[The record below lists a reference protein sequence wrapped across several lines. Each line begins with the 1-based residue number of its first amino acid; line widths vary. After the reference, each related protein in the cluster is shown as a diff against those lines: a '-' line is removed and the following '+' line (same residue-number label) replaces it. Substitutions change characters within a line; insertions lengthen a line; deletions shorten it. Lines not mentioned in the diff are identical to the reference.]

1 MKKMTL
7 ASIVFLTASLSSFAQ
22 TTYQGQIDL
31 TSASNEARIPTVVN
45 AGAYSVEMTII
56 PSKAREVDNITTSFN
71 RYHDDNEMICNAVTS
86 FKIGQAILKIKSL
99 TDKWETTVAQDLYA
113 AAERSESYQRG
124 EINPGCPSVSSFQG
138 AQNYKLYPA
147 PVTVVLPLRDAR
159 FKVAKLNIQPINNG
173 FDASYYI
180 EAGSLPNTSKVT
192 SPGRALETAL
202 QMAGNKVMAYELMVE
217 ANGYFYFGVKYT
229 PSYKVSR

>member
-7 ASIVFLTASLSSFAQ
+7 ASIVFLASSLSIAQ
-22 TTYQGQIDL
+22 TTYCGQIDL
-31 TSASNEARIPTVVN
+31 TSASNGARIPTEVN

-56 PSKAREVDNITTSFN
+56 PSKAREVDNIVTSFS
-71 RYHDDNEMICNAVTS
+71 RYRDDNEMVCDATTS

-113 AAERSESYQRG
+113 TAERSESYQRG
-124 EINPGCPSVSSFQG
+124 EGNVTCPSVYSFQG

-159 FKVAKLNIQPINNG
+159 FKVAKLNIQPINDG
-173 FDASYYI
+173 IDANYYI
-180 EAGSLPNTSKVT
+180 EAGSLPDTSKVT
-192 SPGRALETAL
+192 APGRPLEAAL
-202 QMAGNKVMAYELMVE
+202 QLAGNKVMAYELMLEV
-217 ANGYFYFGVKYT
+217 NGYYYFGVKYT
-229 PSYKVSR
+229 PSNKVSR